1 MTRIEF
7 GYMLQ
12 PTLQDVQARELFDYN
27 RRFLRALSP
36 GFTSLWVED
45 HLQWGEMAVVECL
58 TTLSYLAA
66 SFQIFTWGRWCST
79 RPFAIPLC
87 SPKWRRI
94 SSFYPEGA
102 WCWDWEQAGKK
113 MSTLLT
119 AIRSHFP
126 MRERGWSS

>member
-58 TTLSYLAA
+58 TTLRYLAA
-66 SFQIFTWGRWCST
+66 EFPDFHVGALVFNQAFRN
-79 RPFAIPLC
+79 PALLAKMAANIPAL
-87 SPKWRRI
+87 S
-94 SSFYPEGA
+94 A
-102 WCWDWEQAGKK
+102 WCLALGLGEHW
-113 MSTLLT
+113 
-119 AIRSHFP
+119 
-126 MRERGWSS
+126 